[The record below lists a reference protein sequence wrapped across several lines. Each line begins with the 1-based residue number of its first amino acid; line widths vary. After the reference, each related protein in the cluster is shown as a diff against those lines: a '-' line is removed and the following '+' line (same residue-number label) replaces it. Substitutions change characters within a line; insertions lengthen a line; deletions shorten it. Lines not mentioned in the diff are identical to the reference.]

1 MRTFVLGA
9 LLALI
14 PASAGAVCSCVCVE
28 GEARSVCT
36 QITDLAPLCQR
47 VCLPNVTPLGSAR
60 AGGGGGGGSLGGVGG
75 AETGTGPQGGGQ
87 MMR

>member
-36 QITDLAPLCQR
+36 QVTDLAPLCQR
-47 VCLPNVTPLGSAR
+47 VCLPNVTPLGSTR
-60 AGGGGGGGSLGGVGG
+60 AGGGSLGGVGG
-75 AETGTGPQGGGQ
+75 AESGSGSQGGGQ